1 MHKKGNELR
10 KRRDETNELYPYWVK
25 EHIKLIKLPS
35 PIVPLTQPSSPAP
48 FPISIEEVNE
58 LKTSIDRLK
67 REKEALQQDL
77 YQANY
82 EKNELTFKLKE
93 GTKQVNVAKKE
104 AEEEK
109 RKRKKVAACLAGSTE
124 EIRGRNRLLDIALKE
139 IDDVIKAWEE
149 ILKGKSQLKEGF
161 EARIL
166 NITTSLQESQTIAL
180 NERRLRESAERT
192 LQGLPNNWSELIKEI
207 QGLKESEWRQRQEY
221 QAISARNQRLEDEV
235 RHLQDLASQDLATT
249 QKILEEATKWKAD
262 FSNLAGFANNVV
274 RDIPRIQKIPMLQ
287 CSWITRLQLFS
298 ILSKVVELCYESLR
312 LV

>member
-1 MHKKGNELR
+1 MMHKKGNELR

-25 EHIKLIKLPS
+25 EHIKLIKLSS
-35 PIVPLTQPSSPAP
+35 PIVPLTLPSSPAP

-93 GTKQVNVAKKE
+93 GTKQVNVARK
-104 AEEEK
+104 ADEEEN
-109 RKRKKVAACLAGSTE
+109 RKRKKVVACLAGSTE

-149 ILKGKSQLKEGF
+149 TLKGKNQLKEGF

-166 NITTSLQESQTIAL
+166 NITTSLQESHTIAF
-180 NERRLRESAERT
+180 NERRLREIAERT

-221 QAISARNQRLEDEV
+221 QAISARN
-235 RHLQDLASQDLATT
+235 
-249 QKILEEATKWKAD
+249 
-262 FSNLAGFANNVV
+262 
-274 RDIPRIQKIPMLQ
+274 
-287 CSWITRLQLFS
+287 
-298 ILSKVVELCYESLR
+298 
-312 LV
+312 